1 LRRLFLT
8 ILFLI
13 FSAVLPIA
21 AHPQST
27 PNNTPSTC
35 DSLRAS
41 KAKVYGFHPAQL
53 NESQIDAKG
62 KELDA
67 FWKQVQAAGPEGAA
81 CLKVMLAAETTDH
94 NFQFDAGQVL
104 YQMDP
109 TPDSLKIIRDA
120 IAQADFQE
128 TDPASYLS
136 LALALSQQG
145 VDIQPL
151 AARLLRYPNA
161 TIHISEHALDLDAD
175 TAALFLY
182 GSMPPAQATSALI
195 AELQAPELFVRSA
208 AAHLLAEQLNE
219 DAFRTLSRWDGVDK
233 IEEEY
238 RRNDVHAV
246 LKYQPPD
253 PADLA
258 QPKFTREQVLK
269 VISALPHTRKEF
281 DDAMSTRGAAFD
293 KKLHDANLTQD
304 QLTKAVADSEPIYG
318 IANHTAFFNSAIATL
333 QPEDFNT
340 LQDAR
345 RKALFDVSDECLEEY
360 LAFTQLMI
368 HLINKLDLYKG
379 YRAHQAFSEH
389 TAQGS
394 RVLSSS

>member
-1 LRRLFLT
+1 VRRPFLATLFL
-8 ILFLI
+8 LL
-13 FSAVLPIA
+13 SAAFPFP
-21 AHPQST
+21 AHPQSAL
-27 PNNTPSTC
+27 NDNPSTC
-35 DSLRAS
+35 DTLRAAKS
-41 KAKVYGFHPAQL
+41 KVYGFHPAQL
-53 NESQIDAKG
+53 NEAQIDAKG

-67 FWKQVQAAGPEGAA
+67 FWKQLEAAGPEGAA
-81 CLKVMLAAETTDH
+81 CLKLMLAAETTDH

-109 TPDSLKIIRDA
+109 SPDSLKIVRDA

-128 TDPASYLS
+128 TDPANYLS
-136 LALALSQQG
+136 LALALSQAG

-151 AARLLRYPNA
+151 ADRLLRYPNA
-161 TIHISEHALDLDAD
+161 TIHISEHSLDLDAD

-182 GSMPPAQATSALI
+182 GNMPAAQATSALT

-238 RRNDVHAV
+238 RRNDVHTV

-269 VISALPHTRKEF
+269 IIAALPHTGKEF
-281 DDAMSTRGAAFD
+281 YDAMSTRGAAFD
-293 KKLHDANLTQD
+293 KKLHDANFTQD
-304 QLTKAVADSEPIYG
+304 QMTKAIADSEPIYG
-318 IANHTAFFNSAIATL
+318 IANHTAFLNSAVATL

-345 RKALFDVSDECLEEY
+345 RNSLFNLSDESIEEY

-368 HLINKLDLYKG
+368 RLINKLDLYKA
-379 YRAHQAFSEH
+379 YRTH
-389 TAQGS
+389 
-394 RVLSSS
+394 

>member
-1 LRRLFLT
+1 MRRILPA
-8 ILFLI
+8 ILFFLL
-13 FSAVLPIA
+13 SAAFPIA
-21 AHPQST
+21 ASPQAP
-27 PNNTPSTC
+27 PNDNPSTC
-35 DSLRAS
+35 DSLRTS
-41 KAKVYGFHPAQL
+41 KSKVYGFHPAQL
-53 NESQIDAKG
+53 NETQIEAKG

-81 CLKVMLAAETTDH
+81 CLKLMLAAETTDH

-109 TPDSLKIIRDA
+109 SPESLKIVRDA

-128 TDPASYLS
+128 TDPGNYLS
-136 LALALSQQG
+136 LALALSQAG
-145 VDIQPL
+145 VEIQPL

-182 GSMPPAQATSALI
+182 GSMPPAQAARALI

-253 PADLA
+253 TADFA
-258 QPKFTREQVLK
+258 EPKFTREQVLK
-269 VISALPHTRKEF
+269 VIAALPHTRKEF
-281 DDAMSTRGAAFD
+281 EAAMSTRGIAFD

-318 IANHTAFFNSAIATL
+318 IANHTAFLNSAVATL
-333 QPEDFNT
+333 QPEDFKT

-345 RKALFDVSDECLEEY
+345 RKALFNVSEESLEEY

-368 HLINKLDLYKG
+368 RLINKLDLYKD
-379 YRAHQAFSEH
+379 YRAH
-389 TAQGS
+389 
-394 RVLSSS
+394 

>member
-1 LRRLFLT
+1 MRRLFLSIP
-8 ILFLI
+8 ILLS
-13 FSAVLPIA
+13 SAALPNA
-21 AHPQST
+21 AHPQSSPADT
-27 PNNTPSTC
+27 PTTC
-35 DSLRAS
+35 DALRATKS
-41 KAKVYGFHPAQL
+41 KVYGFHPAQL
-53 NESQIDAKG
+53 DEAQIDAKG

-67 FWKQVQAAGPEGAA
+67 FWKQLEAAGPEGAA
-81 CLKVMLAAETTDH
+81 CLKLMLAAETTDH

-109 TPDSLKIIRDA
+109 SPDSLRVVRDA
-120 IAQADFQE
+120 VAQADFQE
-128 TDPASYLS
+128 TDPANYLS
-136 LALALSQQG
+136 LALALSQAG

-161 TIHISEHALDLDAD
+161 TIHISEQALDLDAD

-182 GSMPPAQATSALI
+182 GSMPAVQATSALT

-238 RRNDVHAV
+238 RRNDVHTV
-246 LKYQPPD
+246 LRYQPPN

-269 VISALPHTRKEF
+269 IIANLPHTSKEF

-293 KKLHDANLTQD
+293 KRLHDANLTQE
-304 QLTKAVADSEPIYG
+304 QMSKAVADSEPIYG
-318 IANHTAFFNSAIATL
+318 IAEHTAFLNSAVATL
-333 QPEDFNT
+333 LPEDFNT

-345 RKALFDVSDECLEEY
+345 RKCLFNVSDESLEEY

-368 HLINKLDLYKG
+368 RLINKLDLYK
-379 YRAHQAFSEH
+379 AFRTH
-389 TAQGS
+389 
-394 RVLSSS
+394 

>member
-1 LRRLFLT
+1 LRRLFLA
-8 ILFLI
+8 ILFFLV
-13 FSAVLPIA
+13 SVALPIA
-21 AHPQST
+21 AHPQSL
-27 PNNTPSTC
+27 PNEKPSTC
-35 DSLRAS
+35 DALRAS
-41 KAKVYGFHPAQL
+41 KSKIYGFHPAQL
-53 NESQIDAKG
+53 NESQIEAKG

-81 CLKVMLAAETTDH
+81 CLKVMLAAETADH
-94 NFQFDAGQVL
+94 NFQFDAGEVL

-109 TPDSLKIIRDA
+109 SLDSLKVVRDA

-128 TDPASYLS
+128 TDPANYLS
-136 LALALSQQG
+136 LALALSQAG

-161 TIHISEHALDLDAD
+161 AIHISERSLDLDVD

-182 GSMPPAQATSALI
+182 GSMPATQATNALI

-219 DAFRTLSRWDGVDK
+219 DAFRTLSRWDGVNK

-238 RRNDVHAV
+238 RRNDIHTV

-258 QPKFTREQVLK
+258 QPKFTREQVLR
-269 VISALPHTRKEF
+269 VIASLPHSRKEF
-281 DDAMSTRGAAFD
+281 DDTMSTRGAAFD
-293 KKLHDANLTQD
+293 KKLHDTNLTPE
-304 QLTKAVADSEPIYG
+304 QLSKAVADNEPIYG
-318 IANHTAFFNSAIATL
+318 IANHTAFLNSAVATL
-333 QPEDFNT
+333 QPEDFKT

-345 RKALFDVSDECLEEY
+345 RKAVLNVSDESLEEY

-368 HLINKLDLYKG
+368 RLINKLDLYKD
-379 YRAHQAFSEH
+379 YRAH
-389 TAQGS
+389 
-394 RVLSSS
+394 

>member
-1 LRRLFLT
+1 M
-8 ILFLI
+8 
-13 FSAVLPIA
+13 
-21 AHPQST
+21 
-27 PNNTPSTC
+27 C
-35 DSLRAS
+35 DTLRAS
-41 KAKVYGFHPAQL
+41 KSKVYGFHPAQL
-53 NESQIDAKG
+53 NESQIDAKA
-62 KELDA
+62 KELDT

-104 YQMDP
+104 YQMDSS
-109 TPDSLKIIRDA
+109 PDSLKIVRDA

-128 TDPASYLS
+128 TDPANYLS
-136 LALALSQQG
+136 LALALSQAG

-161 TIHISEHALDLDAD
+161 VIHISEPALDLDAD

-182 GSMPPAQATSALI
+182 GSMPSAQATSALI

-219 DAFRTLSRWDGVDK
+219 DALRTLSRWDGIDK
-233 IEEEY
+233 IEEDY
-238 RRNDVHAV
+238 RRNDIHTVMT
-246 LKYQPPD
+246 YRPPD
-253 PADLA
+253 PADLV
-258 QPKFTREQVLK
+258 QSTFTRDQVLK
-269 VISALPHTRKEF
+269 IIAALPHTSKEF

-318 IANHTAFFNSAIATL
+318 IANHTAFINSAVTTL

-340 LQDAR
+340 LQVAR
-345 RKALFDVSDECLEEY
+345 RKALLNVSGESLEEY

-368 HLINKLDLYKG
+368 RLINKLDLYKP
-379 YRAHQAFSEH
+379 YRAH
-389 TAQGS
+389 
-394 RVLSSS
+394 

>member
-1 LRRLFLT
+1 MQRLFLA
-8 ILFLI
+8 ILFL
-13 FSAVLPIA
+13 FLLAAPPLA
-21 AHPQST
+21 AHPQSA
-27 PNNTPSTC
+27 PSEKPSTC

-41 KAKVYGFHPAQL
+41 KSKVYGFHPAQL
-53 NESQIDAKG
+53 NESQIEAKG
-62 KELDA
+62 KELDS
-67 FWKQVQAAGPEGAA
+67 FWKQVQAAGPEGTA
-81 CLKVMLAAETTDH
+81 CLKVMLAVETTDH

-109 TPDSLKIIRDA
+109 SPDSLKIVRDA
-120 IAQADFQE
+120 IAQADFKE
-128 TDPASYLS
+128 TDPANYLS
-136 LALALSQQG
+136 LALALSQAG

-182 GSMPPAQATSALI
+182 GSMPAAQATSALT

-219 DAFRTLSRWDGVDK
+219 EAFRTLSRWDGVDK

-238 RRNDVHAV
+238 RRNDIHTV

-253 PADLA
+253 TADLA
-258 QPKFTREQVLK
+258 QPKFTREQVVK
-269 VISALPHTRKEF
+269 VIAALPHTRKEF

-293 KKLHDANLTQD
+293 KKLHDANLTPE

-318 IANHTAFFNSAIATL
+318 IANHTAFLNSAVATL
-333 QPEDFNT
+333 QPEDFKT

-345 RKALFDVSDECLEEY
+345 RKAIFDVSDESLEEY

-368 HLINKLDLYKG
+368 RLINKLDLYKD
-379 YRAHQAFSEH
+379 YRAH
-389 TAQGS
+389 
-394 RVLSSS
+394 

>member
-1 LRRLFLT
+1 MRRFFLA
-8 ILFLI
+8 ILVLPL
-13 FSAVLPIA
+13 STALPIA
-21 AHPQST
+21 AHPQAS
-27 PNNTPSTC
+27 PHEKPSAC
-35 DSLRAS
+35 ESLRAS
-41 KAKVYGFHPAQL
+41 KSKVYGFHPAQL
-53 NESQIDAKG
+53 DESQIEAKG

-81 CLKVMLAAETTDH
+81 CLKLMLAAETSDH

-109 TPDSLKIIRDA
+109 SPESLTIIRDA

-128 TDPASYLS
+128 TDPANYLS
-136 LALALSQQG
+136 LALALSQAG

-208 AAHLLAEQLNE
+208 AAHLLAEQLTE
-219 DAFRTLSRWDGVDK
+219 DAFRTLSRWDGADK
-233 IEEEY
+233 IEEDY
-238 RRNDVHAV
+238 RRNDIHTV
-246 LKYQPPD
+246 LHYQAPY
-253 PADLA
+253 PAELA
-258 QPKFTREQVLK
+258 QPKFSREQVLR
-269 VISALPHTRKEF
+269 IIAALPHTRKEF

-293 KKLHDANLTQD
+293 KKLHDANLTSE
-304 QLTKAVADSEPIYG
+304 QLAKAVADSEPIYG
-318 IANHTAFFNSAIATL
+318 IAGHTAFLNSAAVTL
-333 QPEDFNT
+333 QPEDFKT
-340 LQDAR
+340 LQEAR
-345 RKALFDVSDECLEEY
+345 RKSLLNVSDESLEEY

-368 HLINKLDLYKG
+368 RLINRLDLYKS
-379 YRAHQAFSEH
+379 YRVH
-389 TAQGS
+389 
-394 RVLSSS
+394 

>member
-1 LRRLFLT
+1 LLL
-8 ILFLI
+8 
-13 FSAVLPIA
+13 SATFPVP

-27 PNNTPSTC
+27 PNEKPSAC

-41 KAKVYGFHPAQL
+41 KSKVYGFHPAQL
-53 NESQIDAKG
+53 NETQIDAKG

-67 FWKQVQAAGPEGAA
+67 FWKQVHAAGPEGAA
-81 CLKVMLAAETTDH
+81 CLKIMLAAETTDH

-109 TPDSLKIIRDA
+109 SPDSLKTVRDA

-128 TDPASYLS
+128 TDPANYLS

-182 GSMPPAQATSALI
+182 GSMPPAQATSALT

-219 DAFRTLSRWDGVDK
+219 DALRTLSRWDGVDK

-246 LKYQPPD
+246 LHYQPPA

-269 VISALPHTRKEF
+269 VIASLPHTRKEF
-281 DDAMSTRGAAFD
+281 DEALSTRGAAFD
-293 KKLHDANLTQD
+293 KKRHDANLTQE
-304 QLTKAVADSEPIYG
+304 QLTKAIADSEPIYG
-318 IANHTAFFNSAIATL
+318 ISGHTAFLNSAVATL

-345 RKALFDVSDECLEEY
+345 QKALFDVSDESLEEY

-368 HLINKLDLYKG
+368 RLINKLDLYKDF
-379 YRAHQAFSEH
+379 RAH
-389 TAQGS
+389 
-394 RVLSSS
+394 

>member
-1 LRRLFLT
+1 FLT
-8 ILFLI
+8 ILLI
-13 FSAVLPIA
+13 LSTATLPIPSRA
-21 AHPQST
+21 QSA
-27 PNNTPSTC
+27 PSDAPSIC
-35 DSLRAS
+35 DSLRATKS
-41 KAKVYGFHPAQL
+41 KVYGFHPAQL
-53 NESQIDAKG
+53 DETQIDAKG

-67 FWKQVQAAGPEGAA
+67 FWKQLQAAGPEGAD
-81 CLKVMLAAETTDH
+81 CLKLMLAEETTDH

-109 TPDSLKIIRDA
+109 SPDSLKVVRDA

-128 TDPASYLS
+128 TDPANYLS
-136 LALALSQQG
+136 LALALSQAG

-161 TIHISEHALDLDAD
+161 TIHISEHSLDLDAD

-182 GSMPPAQATSALI
+182 GSMPAVQAVSALTS
-195 AELQAPELFVRSA
+195 ELQAPELFVRSA
-208 AAHLLAEQLNE
+208 AAHLLAEHLTE
-219 DAFRTLSRWDGVDK
+219 DSFRTLSRWDGIDK

-238 RRNDVHAV
+238 RRNDIHTV

-269 VISALPHTRKEF
+269 IIAALPHTRKEF
-281 DDAMSTRGAAFD
+281 DDAMSTRGAAFN
-293 KKLHDANLTQD
+293 KKLHDANLTPE
-304 QLTKAVADSEPIYG
+304 QLAKAGADSEPIHG
-318 IANHTAFFNSAIATL
+318 IAGHTAFLNSAVATL
-333 QPEDFNT
+333 LPEDFNT

-345 RKALFDVSDECLEEY
+345 RKSLFDVSDESLEEY

-368 HLINKLDLYKG
+368 RLMNKLDLYKA
-379 YRAHQAFSEH
+379 YRTH
-389 TAQGS
+389 
-394 RVLSSS
+394 

>member
-1 LRRLFLT
+1 MRRLFLT
-8 ILFLI
+8 ILLI
-13 FSAVLPIA
+13 LCTATLPIPSRA
-21 AHPQST
+21 QSA
-27 PNNTPSTC
+27 PSDAPSTC
-35 DSLRAS
+35 DSLRAAKS
-41 KAKVYGFHPAQL
+41 KVYGFHPAQL
-53 NESQIDAKG
+53 DEAQIDAKG

-67 FWKQVQAAGPEGAA
+67 FWKQLQAAGPEGAA
-81 CLKVMLAAETTDH
+81 CLKLMLAAETTDH

-109 TPDSLKIIRDA
+109 SPDSLEIVRDA

-128 TDPASYLS
+128 TDPANYLS
-136 LALALSQQG
+136 LSLGLSQAG

-161 TIHISEHALDLDAD
+161 TIHISEHSLDLEAD

-182 GSMPPAQATSALI
+182 GSMPAAQATSALT

-219 DAFRTLSRWDGVDK
+219 EAFRTLNRWDGVEK

-238 RRNDVHAV
+238 RRNDIHTV
-246 LKYQPPD
+246 LKYQPTD

-269 VISALPHTRKEF
+269 IIAALPHTRKEF

-293 KKLHDANLTQD
+293 KKLHDANLTQE

-318 IANHTAFFNSAIATL
+318 IADHPAFLNSAVATL
-333 QPEDFNT
+333 LPEDFNA

-345 RKALFDVSDECLEEY
+345 RKSLFDVSDESLEEY

-368 HLINKLDLYKG
+368 RLMNKLDLYKA
-379 YRAHQAFSEH
+379 YRTH
-389 TAQGS
+389 
-394 RVLSSS
+394 